1 MVHIIGLSSLLF
13 WIAAASPEQRAADYL
28 SQEVPKWA
36 RENHCYSCH
45 NNGDAARALFAA
57 RRAGLAVSAAALAD
71 TVEWLRTPAKWS
83 ETHGAAGVTNVA
95 LANVQFA
102 AALLDSGER
111 DLRAAVEALVRLQDA
126 NGSWISG
133 CGRPC
138 RSARDVRGPARDVH
152 GAAGAGGGIYG
163 GGRSGDRVA
172 AEGAGCSRSGRRGD
186 RAGASRAVGLRGP
199 AEAVAE

>member
-111 DLRAAVEALVRLQDA
+111 GLRAAVEALVRLQDA
-126 NGSWISG
+126 NGSWKG
-133 CGRPC
+133 DAGGLAGAPATYGVPLATYM
-138 RSARDVRGPARDVH
+138 ARRVL
-152 GAAGAGGGIYG
+152 AAG
-163 GGRSGDRVA
+163 STA
-172 AEGAGCSRSGRRGD
+172 AAD
-186 RAGASRAVGLRGP
+186 RATAWLRKAQAAHVVDAAAIVLALP
-199 AEAVAE
+199 E